1 MELTYSTQKTDFD
14 PDKRYRNPQY
24 FERAESGVTK
34 VIVIGDW
41 PAVVDAYNAAEVEV
55 QTVKAL
61 KPKKVA
67 KTVTKPVLIAAEGAD
82 GKWIVT
88 GAGGNQVGEPF
99 ETKDLAD
106 AEAKRLNEAE

>member
-14 PDKRYRNPQY
+14 SDKRYRNPQY
-24 FERAESGVTK
+24 FERVESGITK

-41 PAVVDAYNAAEVEV
+41 PAVVDAYNAAEVDVE
-55 QTVKAL
+55 TVKAP

-67 KTVTKPVLIAAEGAD
+67 KTVTKPVLFTIEGAD

-88 GAGGNQVGEPF
+88 GTSGKQVGEPF
-99 ETKDLAD
+99 ETKNRAD
-106 AEAKRLNEAE
+106 AEAKRLNETE

>member
-24 FERAESGVTK
+24 FERVESGITK
-34 VIVIGDW
+34 VVVIGDW
-41 PAVVDAYNAAEVEV
+41 PAVVDAYNAVDVEVE
-55 QTVKAL
+55 TVKVP

-67 KTVTKPVLIAAEGAD
+67 KTVTKAVLFTAEDAD

-88 GAGGNQVGEPF
+88 GAGGKQVGVPF

-106 AEAKRLNEAE
+106 AEAKRLNETE

>member
-24 FERAESGVTK
+24 FERIESGVTK
-34 VIVIGDW
+34 AIVIGDW

-55 QTVKAL
+55 ETVKVP
-61 KPKKVA
+61 KKKVA
-67 KTVTKPVLIAAEGAD
+67 KTVTKPMLATAEGAD

-88 GAGGNQVGEPF
+88 GAGGKQVGEPF
-99 ETKDLAD
+99 ETKELAD
-106 AEAKRLNEAE
+106 AEAKRLNETE